1 MICRPVDASG
11 DILPVFASSGPLTG
25 IRAKTELVTNRLR
38 LLTGEWW
45 ENPSWGNGILEMLKE
60 TRFTEA
66 DQQVL
71 ANYISAYI
79 RKTPGVL
86 DVREV
91 KCSVEGRQFRY
102 SCLIETEYGT
112 AGIEYGT
119 QEPFSVP

>member
-11 DILPVFASSGPLTG
+11 DILPVLASSGPLTG
-25 IRAKTELVTNRLR
+25 IRAEAELVTNRLR

-91 KCSVEGRQFRY
+91 KVSAENGLFRY
-102 SCLIETEYGT
+102 CCEISTENGT
-112 AGIEYGT
+112 AGIEYET
-119 QEPFSVP
+119 QKLFSVT

>member
-1 MICRPVDASG
+1 MLCRPVDPSG
-11 DILPVFASSGPLTG
+11 DILPVLSSSDLLTG
-25 IRAKTELVTNRLR
+25 VRAEAEGIRNQLK

-91 KCSVEGRQFRY
+91 KVSAEGRRFRY
-102 SCLIETEYGT
+102 SCEIVTEDGT
-112 AGIEYGT
+112 TVIEYGT
-119 QEPFSVP
+119 KELFC